1 MLSGMKGSGT
11 ALLKQRY
18 SWEQAKQTEY
28 SDGWEK
34 PLKVVLGSYRKRK
47 TLLKKRVERQVG
59 QLIPQLKGE
68 IGRCPGQTGFNT
80 SSESLVN

>member
-11 ALLKQRY
+11 ALLQQRY

-34 PLKVVLGSYRKRK
+34 PLKVVLGSYQKRMV
-47 TLLKKRVERQVG
+47 LKKWAGRWAG
-59 QLIPQLKGE
+59 KMIPQAEREEKKVSG
-68 IGRCPGQTGFNT
+68 PKK
-80 SSESLVN
+80 V

>member
-34 PLKVVLGSYRKRK
+34 PLKVVLGSYRKR
-47 TLLKKRVERQVG
+47 TVMKKRAGRWIG
-59 QLIPQLKGE
+59 NIIPQAEREEWKVSG
-68 IGRCPGQTGFNT
+68 PKK
-80 SSESLVN
+80 V

>member
-34 PLKVVLGSYRKRK
+34 LLKVVLGSYRKRK

-59 QLIPQLKGE
+59 QLPTAERGDWKVSGPD
-68 IGRCPGQTGFNT
+68 R
-80 SSESLVN
+80 V